1 MSSLRII
8 SQVAGSLLGEGV
20 FMFSLLD
27 HVALHVNHVDL
38 FRSLQ
43 FIYLHFGECLFGLG
57 KKQKR

>member
-1 MSSLRII
+1 MSSLRIV
-8 SQVAGSLLGEGV
+8 SQVAGALLGEGV
-20 FMFSLLD
+20 FMFSLFD

-57 KKQKR
+57 